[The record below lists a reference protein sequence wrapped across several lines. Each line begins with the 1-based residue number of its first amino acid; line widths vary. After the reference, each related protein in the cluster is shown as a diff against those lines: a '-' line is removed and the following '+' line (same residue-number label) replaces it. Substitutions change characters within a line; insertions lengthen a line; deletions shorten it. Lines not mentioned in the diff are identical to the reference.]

1 MSLLLLNNFCDNRYC
16 KNKNK
21 NKKKRTFNPILLHS
35 IPVIE
40 MIIDSKDQSPLLL
53 SGNFAVLSQSIRCKN
68 TFNRDLVTRVFLRFM
83 QFARFYFV
91 FSLFCDIS
99 FLFWLA
105 VLITLVLALQ
115 LSIQKSS
122 VTISACC
129 RTSHSGT
136 HIFVTVIYLICF
148 YLRFYLSLRAFMHRP
163 LSFLMSWNLWWVN
176 GEQVE
181 EGEWRPKWLKGGYMY
196 MQLVIESQWLYFVL

>member
-1 MSLLLLNNFCDNRYC
+1 MSLLLLNTFCDNRYC
-16 KNKNK
+16 KKTK
-21 NKKKRTFNPILLHS
+21 TKTKKKRTFNPILLHS

-40 MIIDSKDQSPLLL
+40 MIIDSKDQAPSLL
-53 SGNFAVLSQSIRCKN
+53 SGNFAVLSQSIRCKI
-68 TFNRDLVTRVFLRFM
+68 TFNRDLVTRVFSRFM
-83 QFARFYFV
+83 QFACFYLV
-91 FSLFCDIS
+91 FSLAFCDIS

-136 HIFVTVIYLICF
+136 HFCYSYLFNMFLFKVLFELARFHAPSTIFLDE
-148 YLRFYLSLRAFMHRP
+148 LES
-163 LSFLMSWNLWWVN
+163 LMSQR
-176 GEQVE
+176 GA
-181 EGEWRPKWLKGGYMY
+181 GGGG
-196 MQLVIESQWLYFVL
+196 

>member
-1 MSLLLLNNFCDNRYC
+1 MSLLLLNTFCDNRYC
-16 KNKNK
+16 KKKKQNKNR
-21 NKKKRTFNPILLHS
+21 KKRTFNPILLHS

-40 MIIDSKDQSPLLL
+40 MIIDSKDQAPLLL
-53 SGNFAVLSQSIRCKN
+53 SGNFAVLSQSIRCKT

-91 FSLFCDIS
+91 FSLAFCDIS

-122 VTISACC
+122 VTTSACC
-129 RTSHSGT
+129 RISHSGT
-136 HIFVTVIYLICF
+136 HIFVTVIYLF
-148 YLRFYLSLRAFMHRP
+148 NMFLLKVLFELARFHAPSTIFLDELES
-163 LSFLMSWNLWWVN
+163 LMSQR
-176 GEQVE
+176 GA
-181 EGEWRPKWLKGGYMY
+181 GGGG
-196 MQLVIESQWLYFVL
+196 

>member
-1 MSLLLLNNFCDNRYC
+1 MSLLLLNTFCDNRYC
-16 KNKNK
+16 KKKNK
-21 NKKKRTFNPILLHS
+21 TKTEKKRTFNPILLHS
-35 IPVIE
+35 IPVI
-40 MIIDSKDQSPLLL
+40 DSKDQALLLL
-53 SGNFAVLSQSIRCKN
+53 SGNFAVLSQSIRCKT

-83 QFARFYFV
+83 QFARFCFV

-122 VTISACC
+122 VTTSACC

-136 HIFVTVIYLICF
+136 HIFVTVICLICF

-181 EGEWRPKWLKGGYMY
+181 EGEWRPK
-196 MQLVIESQWLYFVL
+196 

>member
-1 MSLLLLNNFCDNRYC
+1 MSLLLLNTFCDNRYC
-16 KNKNK
+16 KKKKQNKNR
-21 NKKKRTFNPILLHS
+21 KKRTFNPILLHS

-40 MIIDSKDQSPLLL
+40 MIIDSKDQAPLLL
-53 SGNFAVLSQSIRCKN
+53 SGYFAVLSQSIRCKI
-68 TFNRDLVTRVFLRFM
+68 TFNRDLVTRVFSRFLA
-83 QFARFYFV
+83 FHAVCLFYYV
-91 FSLFCDIS
+91 FSLAFCDIS

-105 VLITLVLALQ
+105 VLLNLVLALQ

-148 YLRFYLSLRAFMHRP
+148 YWRFYLSLRAFMHRP

-181 EGEWRPKWLKGGYMY
+181 EGKWRPK
-196 MQLVIESQWLYFVL
+196 

>member
-1 MSLLLLNNFCDNRYC
+1 MSLLLLNTFCDYRYC
-16 KNKNK
+16 KKKNK

-40 MIIDSKDQSPLLL
+40 MIIDSKDQAPLLL
-53 SGNFAVLSQSIRCKN
+53 SGNFAVLSQSIRCKT
-68 TFNRDLVTRVFLRFM
+68 TFNRDLVTRVFSRFM

-91 FSLFCDIS
+91 FSLAFCDIS

-122 VTISACC
+122 VTTSTCC
-129 RTSHSGT
+129 RISHSGT

-181 EGEWRPKWLKGGYMY
+181 EGKWRPK
-196 MQLVIESQWLYFVL
+196 

>member
-1 MSLLLLNNFCDNRYC
+1 MSLLLLNTFCDNRYC
-16 KNKNK
+16 KKTK
-21 NKKKRTFNPILLHS
+21 TKTKKKRTFNPILLHS

-40 MIIDSKDQSPLLL
+40 MIIDSKDQAPLLL
-53 SGNFAVLSQSIRCKN
+53 SGNFALLSQSIRCKT
-68 TFNRDLVTRVFLRFM
+68 TFNRDLVTRVFSRFM

-91 FSLFCDIS
+91 FSLAFCDIS
-99 FLFWLA
+99 FLFWVT
-105 VLITLVLALQ
+105 VLIILVLALQ

-122 VTISACC
+122 VTTFACC
-129 RTSHSGT
+129 RISHSGT

-148 YLRFYLSLRAFMHRP
+148 YLRFYLSLRASMHRP

-181 EGEWRPKWLKGGYMY
+181 EGEWRPK
-196 MQLVIESQWLYFVL
+196 

>member
-1 MSLLLLNNFCDNRYC
+1 
-16 KNKNK
+16 
-21 NKKKRTFNPILLHS
+21 
-35 IPVIE
+35 
-40 MIIDSKDQSPLLL
+40 MIIDSKDQAPLLL
-53 SGNFAVLSQSIRCKN
+53 SGNFAVLSQSIRCKT

-105 VLITLVLALQ
+105 VLLNLVLALQ

-148 YLRFYLSLRAFMHRP
+148 YWRFYLSLRAFMHRP

-181 EGEWRPKWLKGGYMY
+181 EGKWRPKWLKGGYMY

>member
-1 MSLLLLNNFCDNRYC
+1 
-16 KNKNK
+16 
-21 NKKKRTFNPILLHS
+21 
-35 IPVIE
+35 
-40 MIIDSKDQSPLLL
+40 MIIDSKDQALLLL
-53 SGNFAVLSQSIRCKN
+53 SGNFAVLSQSIRCKT
-68 TFNRDLVTRVFLRFM
+68 TFNRDLVTRVFSRFM

-91 FSLFCDIS
+91 FSLAFCDIS

-136 HIFVTVIYLICF
+136 HFFVTVIYLICF
-148 YLRFYLSLRAFMHRP
+148 YWRFYLSLRAFMHRP

-176 GEQVE
+176 EELVE
-181 EGEWRPKWLKGGYMY
+181 EGKWRPKWLKGGYMY
-196 MQLVIESQWLYFVL
+196 M